1 MSPAGKKL
9 LLAGGGTGGHLF
21 PALAVAD
28 LWEAGGGET
37 LFVGAEGGMEC
48 LLIPQHGKRLKTL
61 RVGRLKGSGAVA
73 RMRTLLGIPG
83 AILAARRV
91 LRAFQPHAVL
101 GMGGY
106 ASAPAVIAA
115 RLAGIPTL
123 LHDQNAIPGLT
134 NRRLGRFADRILTG
148 FAQATR
154 YFPPGRAVETGNPV
168 REALVRDVPPLTPP
182 APGEPWQILVFGGSQ
197 GARIFTEVVPEA
209 LTRLQREGFFLKVR
223 QQARPEDVEE
233 VRAAYQAAG
242 IEADIAPF
250 FSEMTRAYRE
260 AHLVISRAGASSV
273 AELAATGRPSLLVPY
288 PFAADDHQTANAKPL
303 TDAGGAW
310 TQRQNNFNVSW
321 LTTFLAERLREPRS
335 LEEAGQRARALARPR
350 AAADMMDEILQL
362 LARQGNG

>member
-1 MSPAGKKL
+1 MDKKL

-48 LLIPQHGKRLKTL
+48 SLVPRHGKRLVTL
-61 RVGRLKGSGAVA
+61 RVGKLKGSGPLA
-73 RMRTLLGIPG
+73 RARTLLGIPG
-83 AILAARRV
+83 AILSARQV
-91 LRAFQPHAVL
+91 LREFQPHAVL

-148 FAQATR
+148 FAQATG
-154 YFPPGRAVETGNPV
+154 YFPAGRAVETGNPV
-168 REALVRDVPPLTPP
+168 RESLVRDVPPLTPP
-182 APGEPWQILVFGGSQ
+182 APGEPWRMLIFGGSQ

-209 LTRLQREGFFLKVR
+209 LNQLHRQGFSLQVR
-223 QQARPEDVEE
+223 QQARPEDLEE
-233 VRAAYQAAG
+233 VRAAYRTAG
-242 IEADIAPF
+242 IEAEVAPF
-250 FSEMTRAYRE
+250 FTEMTSAYRQ

-310 TQRQNNFNVSW
+310 TQSQKDFNVSW
-321 LTTFLAERLREPRS
+321 LTAFLADRLGDPAG
-335 LEEAGQRARALARPR
+335 LELAGRRARTLARPR